1 MEMGV
6 LPPES
11 SNNLEQLGTTWN
23 TQLHHEQN
31 TPKLTEHP
39 TMRAL
44 FVNTS
49 RTNFE
54 ARRTI
59 RAAQHS
65 SKSSQTTQATKDKQQ
80 TNDDDDQ
87 KKI

>member
-31 TPKLTEHP
+31 TPKLTEHQ

-49 RTNFE
+49 KNKGKKDPSEQRSTRLKVVKRPRQQKTN
-54 ARRTI
+54 
-59 RAAQHS
+59 
-65 SKSSQTTQATKDKQQ
+65 SKQM
-80 TNDDDDQ
+80 
-87 KKI
+87 